1 VSSVVSAPVSPS
13 NTRTSHLRPS
23 FVGIVRGEVF
33 KVFHMASFWIM
44 LVLLLCFNAG
54 PYLISLANQTRLQN
68 SLLNNPLSYWSNE
81 LSINLGVL
89 RVFIG
94 FFLIILTATVI
105 GREYQLGTIR
115 VLLARGVGRVQL
127 LLAKIAAIVLLAIA
141 TLLVCLVIQIIGQ
154 LILQLVLTG
163 NFDKLNHLPT
173 DYLYHCWLYLVT
185 ILISMGVTILM
196 TAAFSVLGHSM
207 VFGLSAGLAFFPAD
221 NIANTFMFL
230 GYELTKNDGWKN
242 ITAYFLGPNLNTM
255 PAVLIPASLH
265 IEPLGTAPLVTVD
278 ATHTLLVA
286 LVYAVIF
293 AAVALIVTWR
303 RDVKE

>member
-1 VSSVVSAPVSPS
+1 MSSVVSAPVSQH

-23 FVGIVRGEVF
+23 FIGIVRGEVF
-33 KVFHMASFWIM
+33 KVSRMWSFWIT
-44 LVLLLCFNAG
+44 LALLLCFNAG
-54 PYLISLANQTRLQN
+54 PYLISLINQTRFHN
-68 SLLNNPLSYWSNE
+68 SLLNNPLSYWYNE

-127 LLAKIAAIVLLAIA
+127 LLAKIAAIVFIAIV
-141 TLLVCLVIQIIGQ
+141 TLLVCLVVQIAGQ
-154 LILQLVLTG
+154 LILQLALTG

-185 ILISMGVTILM
+185 ILISMGTTILM
-196 TAAFSVLGHSM
+196 TTAFSVLGHSM

-221 NIANTFMFL
+221 NIGSTFMLL

-242 ITAYFLGPNLNTM
+242 ITAYFLGPNLNVM
-255 PAVLIPASLH
+255 APAMLPANIH
-265 IEPLGTAPLVTVD
+265 IEALGTSPLVTVD
-278 ATHTLLVA
+278 ATHTLLVT
-286 LVYAVIF
+286 LVYAIIF
-293 AAVALIVTWR
+293 AAIALIVTWR